1 MVMVMV
7 MVMELVMK
15 MTKEYKRR
23 LFRGIYFCSK
33 KNGISR
39 TQFNC

>member
-1 MVMVMV
+1 MGMV

-23 LFRGIYFCSK
+23 LFRDIYFCSK
-33 KNGISR
+33 RMEFLEHSSIVK
-39 TQFNC
+39 